1 MVSLNAARVLK
12 LSHGNRIA
20 LVYPL
25 ADRDTE
31 RGFQLI

>member
-12 LSHGNRIA
+12 LSHGNTIV
-20 LVYPL
+20 LVDLL
-25 ADRDTE
+25 ADHDTE